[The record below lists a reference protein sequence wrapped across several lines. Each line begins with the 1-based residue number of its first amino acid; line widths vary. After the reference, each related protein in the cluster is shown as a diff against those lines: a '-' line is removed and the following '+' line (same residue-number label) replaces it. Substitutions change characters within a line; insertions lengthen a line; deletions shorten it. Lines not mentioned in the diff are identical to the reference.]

1 MVTHLR
7 LGIVERTLWGEVF
20 VVSPKK
26 KLVYQTIDRSEYCSE
41 KILEICAIRFQLK
54 SFKLIILCV
63 YRPPTGNLKQFYVL
77 MENILNYLLK
87 PAVSFLICG
96 DLNISLLVNSSEATK
111 LLTLMKTYN
120 LTQMVDFPTRITHCT
135 KTLLDASFVDTT
147 ICTKIESIPFINGLS
162 DHDAQ
167 ITCLHQIN
175 TATQKAVQKKKL
187 RIFNNHT
194 IGYFQK
200 LLQNETWEQIYDAS
214 CINVAFNKFQEVLVR
229 HYETSFPTIYVKNKT
244 KQNKWIM
251 KGIRIPCS
259 KKRELFLKCRNSRD
273 KIQARDYY
281 KKYCNILTK
290 VINQAKK
297 QFYHKQLAASSNKI
311 KTAWRL
317 VKDNTC
323 NHHYDETINKIKTGN
338 VQLENPDDI
347 ANAFNNY
354 YINITTKLNNKHS
367 DGNKASMLL
376 NNLILED
383 IKSMVTIPVSEVEVM
398 GIIKSLKSKGTSGY
412 DGISS
417 KILKQ
422 CASTVIKPLTFIC
435 NLSLITGTFP
445 ERCKLVIIRPIY
457 KKGNHTEMNNYR
469 PVSLLPTISKVLE
482 KTMLSR
488 LSQHFESNKLL
499 TPSQFGFQK
508 KVRIEDAI
516 FLLLDRIITSLDHR
530 KCVGGIFCD
539 LSKAFDCVNH
549 EILLSKL
556 QYYGVRGNCLSW
568 IKSYLANRKQKV
580 CISANIL
587 NHETSST
594 WEEIRDGVPQGSILG
609 PLLFI
614 IYLNDL
620 PYGLQHESKPVIYA
634 DDVS

>member
-1 MVTHLR
+1 MY
-7 LGIVERTLWGEVF
+7 VF
-20 VVSPKK
+20 
-26 KLVYQTIDRSEYCSE
+26 
-41 KILEICAIRFQLK
+41 
-54 SFKLIILCV
+54 
-63 YRPPTGNLKQFYVL
+63 
-77 MENILNYLLK
+77 
-87 PAVSFLICG
+87 
-96 DLNISLLVNSSEATK
+96 
-111 LLTLMKTYN
+111 
-120 LTQMVDFPTRITHCT
+120 
-135 KTLLDASFVDTT
+135 
-147 ICTKIESIPFINGLS
+147 
-162 DHDAQ
+162 
-167 ITCLHQIN
+167 
-175 TATQKAVQKKKL
+175 
-187 RIFNNHT
+187 
-194 IGYFQK
+194 
-200 LLQNETWEQIYDAS
+200 
-214 CINVAFNKFQEVLVR
+214 
-229 HYETSFPTIYVKNKT
+229 
-244 KQNKWIM
+244 
-251 KGIRIPCS
+251 
-259 KKRELFLKCRNSRD
+259 
-273 KIQARDYY
+273 
-281 KKYCNILTK
+281 
-290 VINQAKK
+290 
-297 QFYHKQLAASSNKI
+297 
-311 KTAWRL
+311 
-317 VKDNTC
+317 
-323 NHHYDETINKIKTGN
+323 
-338 VQLENPDDI
+338 
-347 ANAFNNY
+347 
-354 YINITTKLNNKHS
+354 
-367 DGNKASMLL
+367 
-376 NNLILED
+376 
-383 IKSMVTIPVSEVEVM
+383 
-398 GIIKSLKSKGTSGY
+398 KSKGTSGY

-422 CASTVIKPLTFIC
+422 CASTVVKPLTFIC
-435 NLSLITGTFP
+435 NLSLTTGTFP
-445 ERCKLVIIRPIY
+445 EKCKLAIVRPIY

-469 PVSLLPTISKVLE
+469 PVSLLPTVSKVLE